1 MNMSNEATKTTIRF
15 RNFNEKGWPFMS
27 VEDAKA
33 KRWAS
38 KADGSPTKIYLHALA
53 KAQAKKRGEEI
64 PVRKRAAAPDQEF
77 AGIASPFDLRRR
89 SGYKMIWMVL
99 AESPDEYV
107 PHDVLQEEV
116 NNRLAVDPTDKN
128 GWYEEN
134 FASKNTQYDT
144 YKNSIVLGRAPY
156 NGIIDVKTGETKPRS
171 IEGLN
176 QRIVLDPEL
185 GVKLMT
191 NVTEPRELK
200 KRGRKP
206 KATDQI
212 VEDNDTSTTIEAE
225 ATAEVVQA

>member
-1 MNMSNEATKTTIRF
+1 MSNEATVTKIKF
-15 RNFNEKGWPFMS
+15 RDFTAKGWPFMS
-27 VEDAKA
+27 VEAAKER
-33 KRWAS
+33 RWARKS
-38 KADGSPTKIYLHALA
+38 DGAPTKIYLHALA

-64 PVRKRAAAPDQEF
+64 PVRKRAAAPDQQY
-77 AGIASPFDLRRR
+77 AGLESPFDLRRR

-99 AESPDEYV
+99 AESPDEFV

-116 NNRLAVDPTDKN
+116 NKRLAVDPTDKN
-128 GWYEEN
+128 GWYQEK
-134 FASKNTQYDT
+134 FASEGIQYDT

-176 QRIVLDPEL
+176 QRVILDPEL

-206 KATDQI
+206 KVTDQI
-212 VEDNDTSTTIEAE
+212 VEDNDTSTIIEAE
-225 ATAEVVQA
+225 KTAEEVVQA